1 MRVSQMLEI
10 RPARLR
16 NWNPTDCS
24 PLSPVKPML
33 GQERS
38 MAQCDVCGN
47 DYDKAF
53 RITQGDRTMTFD
65 SFECAIHA
73 MAPDALTANAG

>member
-1 MRVSQMLEI
+1 
-10 RPARLR
+10 
-16 NWNPTDCS
+16 
-24 PLSPVKPML
+24 
-33 GQERS
+33 

-73 MAPDALTANAG
+73 MAPRCPHCDCTVIGHGTESKGKIYCCAHCAKKAGVKGVDDRAD